1 MTSTNQDYS
10 KIITTVNS
18 VTQNISIIPDQE
30 NVIVIDTSAN
40 RLGINTINPQH
51 SIDVRDN
58 SDMSG
63 IIHGD
68 HIKTSTVMSDLKPD
82 IDICYNLGSQTNRWN
97 RIDASYLEVTGIN
110 IRDATKFSIGESSE
124 NGVTFPLNVSVDGN
138 LSANNLTVN
147 DVIANDL
154 TIDGININRDVNI
167 KGNITIEGELISDYL
182 DQKIEGSRASIIL
195 KSTAT
200 SITRDNLYSSYS
212 GTTRLLEFS
221 NQDVGI
227 RNDLSGYTFRVTVSN
242 SKYFING
249 VETPVLTLY
258 TNTRYIFD
266 QTDIT
271 NEGHPFDI
279 NNRTN
284 RVVYNSI
291 VTITT
296 PETVGVTRYFCTE
309 HGNSMG
315 AIINLVSPYNN
326 INIKFVDYASTIID
340 VESNIN
346 TALNR
351 SEHNTFNFS
360 DSIFQVL
367 KSSDVIKMDVD
378 FSGIVISEP
387 YTGINL
393 KFSTETQIVNGSMYD
408 ISLII
413 VLIKHNKNNDTLEH
427 INNSNPISINSGSSV
442 LNQYTPVPMSIGG
455 ISGDIISFGYLL
467 YSDQYSDSS
476 INQIR
481 NSTFSTIDD
490 YQSGG
495 EYTPT
500 TNTNGK
506 WISTP
511 LGDYNWYSIYYSTQY
526 YNDSSTSFELSNNY
540 PPFFDLS
547 NNASNIKLQTH
558 SDRYI
563 DISNNKIKILD
574 LIGVPILSINVSINN
589 LYTTNNLGNI
599 EQTYNGTYQDAH
611 IKFKW
616 TNIVYLINNGIII
629 DISMQHTNVITNTT
643 TYTHPNYVI
652 NSAGEIVDRDSTV
665 NYEWSNTVNFNL
677 NNYNIYNNDII
688 EIKNLLVLQYTAD
701 AQPATHSTQ
710 YVNLTGNNVDGYYNN
725 DGYSGETNYSGLNN
739 SYHRRYQTSQ
749 NATYYMRHVY
759 NGDISFNV
767 NIDYNNIYNFSDIE
781 INVQDVKLELI
792 RETQQLFENIE
803 VQNTIDASM
812 IQSNRID
819 CSFITCTDTID
830 CSFIKAL
837 NVDFSGIPHIDNSN
851 IVPSGY
857 LYKDNDDFIR
867 IKP

>member
-68 HIKTSTVMSDLKPD
+68 HIKTSTVMSDLTPD

-110 IRDATKFSIGESSE
+110 IRDATKFSIGESSSE

-212 GTTRLLEFS
+212 GTTRLLDFS

-309 HGNSMG
+309 HGNGMG

-351 SEHNTFNFS
+351 NEHNTFNFS

-393 KFSTETQIVNGSMYD
+393 KFSTETQIVNDSMYD

-495 EYTPT
+495 EYINSIP
-500 TNTNGK
+500 GE
-506 WISTP
+506 P
-511 LGDYNWYSIYYSTQY
+511 FGDYNWYSIYYSTQY

-547 NNASNIKLQTH
+547 NNASIIKLQTDA
-558 SDRYI
+558 DRFVEI
-563 DISNNKIKILD
+563 NNNKIKIKSMNNH
-574 LIGVPILSINVSINN
+574 PILSINVSINN
-589 LYTTNNLGNI
+589 LYTSNNWGNLHI
-599 EQTYNGTYQDAH
+599 NFDGGFYQDANV
-611 IKFKW
+611 KFKW

-629 DISMQHTNVITNTT
+629 DNSMQHTNVITNETVGV
-643 TYTHPNYVI
+643 HPNYVI
-652 NSAGEIVDRDSTV
+652 SSTGEIVDRDSAV
-665 NYEWSNTVNFNL
+665 NYEWSNTIVFNL
-677 NNYNIYNNDII
+677 NNYNIYKDDII
-688 EIKNLLVLQYTAD
+688 EIKNLLVLQYSVFRESSVPSEIGTEYLD
-701 AQPATHSTQ
+701 
-710 YVNLTGNNVDGYYNN
+710 LTGNNIDNYY
-725 DGYSGETNYSGLNN
+725 YSGLNN
-739 SYHRRYQTSQ
+739 SYRNRAQQGSNIAIYPNTNIKH
-749 NATYYMRHVY
+749 
-759 NGDISFNV
+759 GDISFNV
-767 NIDYNNIYNFSDIE
+767 NIGYNNIYDFNDIE